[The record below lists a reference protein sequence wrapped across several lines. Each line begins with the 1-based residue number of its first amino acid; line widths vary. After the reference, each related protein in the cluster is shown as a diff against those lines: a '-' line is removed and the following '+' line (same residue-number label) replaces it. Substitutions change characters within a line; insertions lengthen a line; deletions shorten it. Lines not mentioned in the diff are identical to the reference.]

1 MSQVDYAAG
10 EPGGPIAYMA
20 NNRVAANLFMLG
32 ILAAGI
38 VSLTGLE
45 REAWPTVPFNTI
57 EVSMAYPGATPD
69 EVEESIVVKIEEEVG
84 SLEEVKSVKSVAAP
98 GVASVRVEV
107 KSGTDIAR
115 ALEDVKSAVGRIQS
129 FPGGAERAD
138 FREMT
143 NRQSIMR
150 LIVHGDIPER
160 ALKELAYQIED
171 EIATLASI
179 SRVETT
185 AIRNYEVSIEVPLH
199 RLRALGLTLHDV
211 ASAVRR
217 GSLDLSAGSI
227 DTEAAQVRV
236 RTLGQRYDQ
245 QDFEDVVLLSR
256 SDGTVVLLGDIAE
269 VHDDFQDTDLIVRHQ
284 GQPAVFVEVYRSD
297 GEQVMDVATAVH
309 EHLANVV
316 LPSLPKGV
324 GVTVWNDESQ
334 VYSERIDLLLKNGL
348 LGLLLVFIS
357 LALFLEIRLALWV
370 VVGLVTAGIGALAVM
385 LLLDIAINTISL
397 FAFVLAI
404 GIIVDDAI
412 VVAEHVHLERRR
424 GTPGVPAAI
433 RGVRRIRKPLT
444 FAVLTSVA
452 AFVPILFIPG
462 GIGEIWGALPIV
474 IIAMLSV
481 SLAESLFILPN
492 HLTHLRGPEWA
503 PTNPMDRFFAGTQ
516 ERVDRLLNRFIA
528 GPLDKA
534 IRFATA
540 QPAVI
545 VAGATGLL
553 VVSASLL
560 PAGIIRTTL
569 ADVVEGDFIN
579 AHLEMPDGTPA
590 HRTYAVAMELEA
602 AGQRVLDRLSRERG
616 EDAPHLLSGVTVTV
630 GQAPRVEGG
639 GLVPSPTL
647 NPQANVAT
655 VEFKL
660 LGAQER
666 SMSTID
672 IVQAWRDEVGVL
684 PHVRGI
690 AYSGEVIDLGN
701 PVEAILSHPDPEQLV
716 AVATSVVNGLRSVSG
731 IFDVR
736 SDHAPGVREI
746 QLALR
751 PEARTL
757 GLTLEDMALQTRA
770 AFFGAEAVRVQ
781 RGREE
786 VRVYVRLPAT
796 ERNAITDI
804 EGYLVRTP
812 TGAEVPLSQVASLT
826 MGTSPPAIRRQDSQ
840 RVVTVTADVHTEV
853 ISAGEA
859 NAYLEDSILAPLV
872 AASPD
877 LSYSFGGEQQQQIES
892 LDALY
897 RGFVLAML
905 MIFALLAIP
914 LHSYSKP
921 FIIMAI
927 IPFGLIGVILGH
939 LILGISMSAASFMGF
954 FGLSGVVVNDSLV
967 MIDFIEQR
975 LKEGASPRTAI
986 IEGAKGRFRPIMLTS
1001 VTTFLGFTPL
1011 ILETAIQAQFL
1022 VPFAASLGI
1031 GVLLTTMLLMVLIPA
1046 LMAIYLRVNS
1056 RRGARVEFAPS
1067 GGGEAAAVGATAG

>member
-1 MSQVDYAAG
+1 MSQVDYAMG

-69 EVEESIVVKIEEEVG
+69 EVEESIVVKIEEEVS

-98 GVASVRVEV
+98 GMASVRVEV

-115 ALEDVKSAVGRIQS
+115 ALEDIKSAVGRIQS

-138 FREMT
+138 FHEMT
-143 NRQSIMR
+143 NRQSIIR
-150 LIVHGDIPER
+150 LIVHGAIPER
-160 ALKELAYQIED
+160 SLKELAYQIED
-171 EIATLASI
+171 EIASLASV

-185 AIRNYEVSIEVPLH
+185 GVRNYEVSIEVPLN
-199 RLRALGLTLHDV
+199 RLRALGLTLDDV

-227 DTEAAQVRV
+227 DTQDAQVRV

-256 SDGTVVLLGDIAE
+256 SDGTVVRLGDIAE

-284 GQPAVFVEVYRSD
+284 GQPGVFVEVYRSE
-297 GEQVMDVATAVH
+297 GEQVMDVATAVQ
-309 EHLANVV
+309 EHLDSII
-316 LPSLPKGV
+316 LPGLPKGV

-370 VVGLVTAGIGALAVM
+370 VVGLVTSGIGALAVM

-412 VVAEHVHLERRR
+412 VVAEHVHLERKR
-424 GTPGVPAAI
+424 GTPGVAAAI
-433 RGVRRIRKPLT
+433 RGVRRIKKPLT

-452 AFVPILFIPG
+452 AFVPLLFIPG

-474 IIAMLSV
+474 IIAMLFI
-481 SLAESLFILPN
+481 SLAESLLILPN
-492 HLTHLRGPEWA
+492 HLTHLHGPEWVPA
-503 PTNPMDRFFAGTQ
+503 NPVDRFFAGTQ
-516 ERVDRLLNRFIA
+516 ERVDRAFNQFVT
-528 GPLDKA
+528 GPLDTA
-534 IRFATA
+534 LRFATA

-545 VAGATGLL
+545 VAGAIGLL

-560 PAGIIRTTL
+560 PAGIIKTTL

-590 HRTYAVAMELEA
+590 HRTFDVAMELEA
-602 AGQRVLDRLSRERG
+602 AGQRVLERLSRERG
-616 EDAPHLLSGVTVTV
+616 EGAPPLLSGVTVTV

-666 SMSTID
+666 NMSTID
-672 IVQAWRDEVGVL
+672 IVQAWREEVGVL
-684 PHVRGI
+684 PYVRGI

-701 PVEAILSHPDPEQLV
+701 PVEAVLSHPDPEQLV
-716 AVATSVVNGLRSVSG
+716 AIATSVVNGLQSVGG
-731 IFDVR
+731 IFDVL
-736 SDHAPGVREI
+736 SDHTPGVREI

-757 GLTLEDMALQTRA
+757 GLTFGGHGAAGACRLLRRRGRSSAAGTGRSPRLRSLAGHGAQRHHRHRGLPGPHADGGRSAAQPGRLADDGHVASGDSAPRQPAGGDRHRRRPHRGHLRRRRQRIPRGLDPRPPRRREPRLELLVRRRA
-770 AFFGAEAVRVQ
+770 ATADRVSRRPLPRLRTRHADDLCVAGHSPALLPQAVHHHGDHSIRPD
-781 RGREE
+781 RRHPRSPDPWHLHERRIFHGFLRIERRRRE
-786 VRVYVRLPAT
+786 RLPGHDRLHRTAT
-796 ERNAITDI
+796 KGRRVPANRDHRRCQGAVPSNHADI
-804 EGYLVRTP
+804 GHHLPRLHATHFGDGHPGPVPSSLRGLARDRGPAHHYVAD
-812 TGAEVPLSQVASLT
+812 GADPGAHGDL
-826 MGTSPPAIRRQDSQ
+826 P
-840 RVVTVTADVHTEV
+840 
-853 ISAGEA
+853 AGE
-859 NAYLEDSILAPLV
+859 LA
-872 AASPD
+872 ARS
-877 LSYSFGGEQQQQIES
+877 ES
-892 LDALY
+892 
-897 RGFVLAML
+897 RG
-905 MIFALLAIP
+905 
-914 LHSYSKP
+914 
-921 FIIMAI
+921 
-927 IPFGLIGVILGH
+927 
-939 LILGISMSAASFMGF
+939 
-954 FGLSGVVVNDSLV
+954 
-967 MIDFIEQR
+967 
-975 LKEGASPRTAI
+975 
-986 IEGAKGRFRPIMLTS
+986 
-1001 VTTFLGFTPL
+1001 
-1011 ILETAIQAQFL
+1011 
-1022 VPFAASLGI
+1022 
-1031 GVLLTTMLLMVLIPA
+1031 
-1046 LMAIYLRVNS
+1046 
-1056 RRGARVEFAPS
+1056 
-1067 GGGEAAAVGATAG
+1067 